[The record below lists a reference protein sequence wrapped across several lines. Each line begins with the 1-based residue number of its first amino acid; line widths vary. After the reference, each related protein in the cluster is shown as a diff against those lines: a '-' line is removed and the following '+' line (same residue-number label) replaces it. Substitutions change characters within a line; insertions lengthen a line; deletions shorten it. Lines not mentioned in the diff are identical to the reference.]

1 MTATSLH
8 PTPSDGTI
16 ATEEFRAVGL
26 ALRTEMIFFVGAL
39 VLFAVLII
47 WNAIRFVHT
56 HQQPGSHMG
65 FRYDTAG
72 AIPMFLVG
80 LLIPFGVWRS
90 EDPSRRAYHWSMP
103 VARGPHTIM
112 KLLSGWGW
120 LMIGTA
126 VYLLFII
133 GIATAVGAVTGE
145 PAWDGTTPAWAW
157 IVAFTAPTIG
167 YLLTSIAVI
176 GSDHPWRWIGGIVIG
191 YGILL
196 SVFSSFGMQD
206 LAIALKT
213 ISDGSLGIK
222 AALFG
227 TVTEAARGM
236 VIGAAGSAHPR
247 MTVEMGDSLK
257 LSTWIFAMPLW
268 IIGSA
273 IAVTIASY
281 RHRE

>member
-16 ATEEFRAVGL
+16 ATEEFRAVRL
-26 ALRTEMIFFVGAL
+26 ALRTEMIFFIAALLLFAAL
-39 VLFAVLII
+39 VIGS
-47 WNAIRFVHT
+47 AIRFVHT
-56 HQQPGSHMG
+56 HEEPASRMG

-112 KLLSGWGW
+112 KLLAGWGW

-126 VYLLFII
+126 VYLLFIV
-133 GIATAVGAVTGE
+133 GIATAVGGITGE

-157 IVAFTAPTIG
+157 IAAFTTPTIG

-176 GSDHPWRWIGGIVIG
+176 GSDHPWRWIGGILIG
-191 YGILL
+191 YGVLMG
-196 SVFSSFGMQD
+196 VFKSFGMED

-213 ISDGSLGIK
+213 ISDGRLGIQT
-222 AALFG
+222 ALFG
-227 TVTEAARGM
+227 TITDAARTM
-236 VIGAAGSAHPR
+236 VVGGGGAAHQR
-247 MTVEMGDSLK
+247 MTIEMADSLK
-257 LSTWIFAMPLW
+257 MSTWILAMPLW
-268 IIGSA
+268 IIASA